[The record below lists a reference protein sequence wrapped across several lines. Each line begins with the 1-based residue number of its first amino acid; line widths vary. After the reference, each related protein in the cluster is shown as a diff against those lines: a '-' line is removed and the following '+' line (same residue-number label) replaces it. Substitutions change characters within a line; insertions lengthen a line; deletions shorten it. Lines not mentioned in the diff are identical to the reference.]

1 MSILAAIDVGSNTIR
16 LLIGE
21 VKENNIKDIIY
32 ERRITRLAEGIGISG
47 KLRSENMENSLLV
60 MREFYSII
68 KEKGVV
74 TTRAIATSALRD
86 AKNADIFKEKV
97 LSDTGIQ
104 IEVISGK
111 KEAELTLKG
120 ILFSFSNLSI
130 LSMVSHLS
138 LIFDIGGGSTEWIV
152 CKDMHPLGMGSIP
165 VGVIKLC
172 ERFIKSD
179 PVLQHEISE
188 MEKEILSHL
197 KKVEEKIRDYM
208 VSDTTFIGTAGTFTT
223 IASIDLRLEKYDKK
237 KVHLHRIPLS
247 RLYDMKRI
255 LFFLTLEERKKVVGL
270 EAGREDL
277 IIPGLQ
283 FTINIMDFFGFN
295 ELIVSEYGLLEGVLL
310 EISQEGIGK

>member
-1 MSILAAIDVGSNTIR
+1 VSILAAIDVGSNTIR

-21 VKENNIKDIIY
+21 VKKNSIKDILY
-32 ERRITRLAEGIGISG
+32 ERRITRLAEGVDISG
-47 KLRSENMENSLLV
+47 KLLKENMEKSLSV

-74 TTRAIATSALRD
+74 ATRAIATSALRE

-97 LSDTGIQ
+97 LSDTGIS
-104 IEVISGK
+104 IEVISGE

-120 ILFSFSNLSI
+120 ILFSFFSSSI
-130 LSMVSHLS
+130 VLRPC
-138 LIFDIGGGSTEWIV
+138 LIFDIGGGSTEWIL

-165 VGVIKLC
+165 VGVVKLC

-179 PVLQHEISE
+179 TVSEDEISE
-188 MEKEILSHL
+188 IEREILSHL

-208 VSDTTFIGTAGTFTT
+208 SNDTTFIGTAGTFTT
-223 IASIDLRLEKYDKK
+223 IASVDLKLEKYNRE
-237 KVHLHRIPLS
+237 KVHLHRIPLD
-247 RLYDMKRI
+247 RLYDMKKR
-255 LFFLTLEERKKVVGL
+255 LFSLSLEERKKVDGL

-283 FTINIMDFFGFN
+283 FTINIMDFFRFK

-310 EISQEGIGK
+310 EIFQDEIGR